1 MARGGASVG
10 VNDLGGSQ
18 DGEGRDVG
26 PAEEVVAEIRAAGG
40 QAIVNA
46 ADISDPAAAASI
58 VEDALGAFG
67 KLDAVVNNAGIL
79 RDRIFH
85 KMSQVDWD
93 DVIRTHLNGYSYVS
107 KTAALNFKVPG
118 AGASVPLTTTPALIG
133 TLGQA
138 NY

>member
-85 KMSQVDWD
+85 RSEEHTSELQSLIRISYAVFCLKKKKYNIQSQ
-93 DVIRTHLNGYSYVS
+93 THIIKET
-107 KTAALNFKVPG
+107 KT
-118 AGASVPLTTTPALIG
+118 
-133 TLGQA
+133 
-138 NY
+138 

>member
-1 MARGGASVG
+1 MLSGKVVAVTGGGRGIGREIALLAAREGASVV

-18 DGEGRDVG
+18 DGEGRDAG

-67 KLDAVVNNAGIL
+67 KRDAV
-79 RDRIFH
+79 DRQSPRLKPSH
-85 KMSQVDWD
+85 
-93 DVIRTHLNGYSYVS
+93 
-107 KTAALNFKVPG
+107 
-118 AGASVPLTTTPALIG
+118 
-133 TLGQA
+133 
-138 NY
+138 